1 MAIVVRKNAVKA
13 ARQKDERHFLWLY
26 LATSFKEIVSSNT
39 KEHIKWVISGA
50 TLFLMFW
57 LHLDVLFFKILSKII
72 CPALLLRSYLV
83 GAMLM

>member
-1 MAIVVRKNAVKA
+1 MANVVRKNAVKTG
-13 ARQKDERHFLWLY
+13 RQKDERHFLRLY

-50 TLFLMFW
+50 TLFLMFG
-57 LHLDVLFFKILSKII
+57 LHLDVQFLKILKKII
-72 CPALLLRSYLV
+72 CPTLLLRYYLV